1 MVNIYLFLYQFFIN
15 GAGRCPTQPLNNL
28 HFFSFPSIQVI
39 RFILLFVFVFVF
51 AFFFLFSATI
61 SNLTLGSR
69 IVSSTVYPKPNG
81 TLKENVT
88 IVFSGNIVSF
98 ALLITLI
105 WICVNSF
112 QTSRSTPSPTKKL
125 NTFRTVYDIIPNL
138 ATFPQFY
145 LSWENFK
152 IIVAR
157 TCAPPLRLP
166 WQPSF
171 DSCLF
176 QNLHFFSFRL
186 FPFFFSFRLF
196 PFFFSF
202 SIILLNL
209 YNC

>member
-1 MVNIYLFLYQFFIN
+1 MSPSTSKQS
-15 GAGRCPTQPLNNL
+15 P
-28 HFFSFPSIQVI
+28 FFSFPYIQVI
-39 RFILLFVFVFVF
+39 RFILLFVVCFCFC
-51 AFFFLFSATI
+51 FFFLISATI

-98 ALLITLI
+98 VLLITLI

-176 QNLHFFSFRL
+176 QNLHFFSFGFVYIFFFL
-186 FPFFFSFRLF
+186 FPCFLFFFHLV
-196 PFFFSF
+196 
-202 SIILLNL
+202 
-209 YNC
+209 